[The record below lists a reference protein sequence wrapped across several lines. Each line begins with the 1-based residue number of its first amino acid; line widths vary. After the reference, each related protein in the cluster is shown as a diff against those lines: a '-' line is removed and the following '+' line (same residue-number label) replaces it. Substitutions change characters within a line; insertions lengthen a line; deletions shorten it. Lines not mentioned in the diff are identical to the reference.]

1 MEFPETLRIVT
12 LDKTS
17 AEYVDLQRKFLDSVK
32 NGIYNTGKSPNPA
45 NNPIGQFNKVKVHQV
60 IASMVKKT
68 SLMPFES
75 HG

>member
-32 NGIYNTGKSPNPA
+32 NGIYNTGKSSNPA

-68 SLMPFES
+68 LFNAI
-75 HG
+75 

>member
-32 NGIYNTGKSPNPA
+32 NGIYNTGKTPNRA
-45 NNPIGQFNKVKVHQV
+45 NNPIGQFKKVKVHKV
-60 IASMVKKT
+60 IPSIVRKNYFMA
-68 SLMPFES
+68 F
-75 HG
+75 